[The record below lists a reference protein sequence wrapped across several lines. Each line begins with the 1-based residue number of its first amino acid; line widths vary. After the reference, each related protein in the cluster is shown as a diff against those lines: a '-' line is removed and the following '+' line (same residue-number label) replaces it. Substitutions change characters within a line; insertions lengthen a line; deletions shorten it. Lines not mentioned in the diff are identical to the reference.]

1 LNNIIIK
8 SSHQLP
14 TMLYL
19 ALLLLLTPT
28 QGADVVNTLVS
39 NPKAST
45 LVSLVTKAG
54 LADALKSSGPFTKF
68 APTDDAFSRV
78 PSDTLTALAADPTG
92 ALADLLKYHVV
103 SGAAVYAKDIKNE
116 MQADTLAGK
125 KIRLN
130 TYSHNNIVDVNGKK
144 VSQADVRAD
153 NGVIHFIDDVIMPPT
168 KTIVQ
173 LVSEDPQLST
183 LLSTVK
189 AAGIANEFL
198 ADPETLFAPT
208 NDAFANVPS
217 RDLTKLSGDASRLKE
232 TLEYHVVPHTLFAN
246 GLYNRE
252 FPKSADSHEDR
263 LRVQVGSSGVKI
275 NNAKVIQTDIQ
286 ATNGVIHKI
295 DHVLIPVRVSLWL
308 RLGGIGRR

>member
-1 LNNIIIK
+1 
-8 SSHQLP
+8 
-14 TMLYL
+14 MLYL
-19 ALLLLLTPT
+19 CIALLLVPT
-28 QGADVVNTLVS
+28 QGADVVDKLVS
-39 NPKAST
+39 NSKAST

-54 LADALKSSGPFTKF
+54 LADALKSGTFTIF

-78 PSDTLTALAADPTG
+78 PQDTLNSLLADTN

-103 SGAAVYAKDIKNE
+103 SGAVYAKDIKND

-130 TYSHNNIVDVNGKK
+130 TYSHNNVVDVNGKK
-144 VSQADVRAD
+144 VSQADVKAD

-173 LVSEDPQLST
+173 LVSEDPELST

-208 NDAFANVPS
+208 NAAFGRVNS

-263 LRVQVGSSGVKI
+263 LRITVGSSGVKV
-275 NNAKVIQTDIQ
+275 NNANVIKTDIQ

-295 DHVLIPVRVSLWL
+295 DHVLIPVRVGLWL
-308 RLGGIGRR
+308 RLGGIGKR